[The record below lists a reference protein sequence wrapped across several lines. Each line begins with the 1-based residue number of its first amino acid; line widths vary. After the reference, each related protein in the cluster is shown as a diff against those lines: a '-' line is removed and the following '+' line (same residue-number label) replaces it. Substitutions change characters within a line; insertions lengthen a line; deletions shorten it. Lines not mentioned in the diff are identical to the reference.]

1 LVHAASAPERRVNAR
16 FIGAVVAQVM
26 ESIHRGEIASLT
38 SLDDSAAYR
47 ALADLIVA
55 GVAGP
60 AEGTFC

>member
-1 LVHAASAPERRVNAR
+1 MVHAASAPERRVNAR

-55 GVAGP
+55 
-60 AEGTFC
+60 